1 MKQNKNFYS
10 FLILNRLVLP
20 VILLIAIGNTTI
32 AQDNTDILKTWLHY
46 SDARNALYHHMAN
59 EANGYLDK
67 RENEIAELK
76 TVAQW
81 EQRQKQ
87 LKQSIMEA
95 IGGLPERTPLNA
107 KTTSVIKKEGYTLE
121 NVIYESQPG
130 FYVTASLFIPEKL
143 KGKAPAILFCSG
155 HSTQAFRRDIYQVPI
170 INLVKKGFVVLA
182 FDPIG
187 QGERVQYL
195 NSETNK
201 SIFNSPTKE
210 HSYPSVQVSLLA
222 QSVARYFI
230 WDGIRGIDY
239 LESRKEVDA
248 NRIGVHGLSG
258 GGTQTSYISALDDR
272 VVAAAP
278 AGFITS
284 FRRLLQS
291 IGVQDGEQNFYHG
304 ILSGIDHGDF
314 IEMRAPKPT
323 LIMATTNDFFSIQ
336 GTRETYD
343 EIKDVYSIFGKPEN
357 ITKTEDDYHHGYT
370 KKNREAMYAFFQ
382 KYLDLPGSP
391 DEEEVELLS
400 EQELQK
406 TKTGQLA
413 SSGENETVFSL
424 NKLQAENYL
433 KKLDGARKNLS
444 EHLKKVPAVA
454 KKLSGYREP
463 SIADQPV
470 FVGRIPDKEGYVIE
484 KYLIKGEGDYVLPYF
499 LFIPDKKTKKAVFYL
514 HPQGKQGVVED
525 SVTIQSLMNKGITV
539 LAPDILGTGELANS
553 DFKGDA
559 YINNVSYNTAFM
571 AMQLGRS
578 IVGIQAGDIVKLLK
592 VMKEGIGFE
601 KIYGIAQGEM
611 GPALLYAAAF
621 EPVASGVALLNPY
634 SSYSSLIENKLYE
647 SGFVPG
653 LVPGALTA
661 YDLPDLAASLAPAG
675 LWIAGITDAYGECN
689 SVRVK
694 KDLDIIKKGYKLQNA
709 EDQLKIINKVPAGSN
724 GNWIEKW
731 LKK

>member
-1 MKQNKNFYS
+1 MKQNKRFYS
-10 FLILNRLVLP
+10 LLILNRLLLP
-20 VILLIAIGNTTI
+20 VILFVAIDNTTI
-32 AQDNTDILKTWLHY
+32 AQDNTNILKNWLHY
-46 SDARNALYHHMAN
+46 SDAGNALYHHMAD
-59 EANGYLDK
+59 EAYGYLDN
-67 RENEIAELK
+67 REREVAGLT

-87 LKQSIMEA
+87 LKQTILEV

-107 KTTSVIKKEGYTLE
+107 KTTGVIKKEGYTLE

-143 KGKAPAILFCSG
+143 KGKAPAILFCTG
-155 HSTQAFRRDIYQVPI
+155 HSPQAYRRDNYQLTL

-195 NSETNK
+195 NTESNK
-201 SIFNSPTKE
+201 SIYNSPTKE

-239 LESRKEVDA
+239 LESRNEVDPK
-248 NRIGVHGLSG
+248 RIGVHGLSG

-304 ILSGIDHGDF
+304 ILNGIDHADF

-336 GTRETYD
+336 GIRETYD
-343 EIKDVYSIFGKPEN
+343 EIKSVYSIFGKPEN
-357 ITKTEDDYHHGYT
+357 IAKTEDDYGHGYT
-370 KKNREAMYAFFQ
+370 KKNREALYAFFQ
-382 KYLDLPGSP
+382 KHLNLPGSP
-391 DEEEVELLS
+391 EEEEVELLT

-413 SSGENETVFSL
+413 SSGECETVFSL
-424 NKLQAENYL
+424 NKLQAEKYL
-433 KKLDGARKNLS
+433 KRLDKARGDLQ
-444 EHLKKVPAVA
+444 EHLKRVPVA
-454 KKLSGYREP
+454 ARKISGYRDP
-463 SIADQPV
+463 STTDQPV
-470 FVGRIPDKEGYVIE
+470 FAGRIPDKDGYVIE
-484 KYLIKGEGDYVLPYF
+484 KYFIKGEGDYVLPYL
-499 LFIPDKKTKKAVFYL
+499 LFIPGNKTGNAVFYL
-514 HPQGKQGVVED
+514 HPQGKQGVAGD
-525 SVTIQSLMNKGITV
+525 AVTIQSLMDKGITV
-539 LAPDILGTGELANS
+539 LAPDVLGTGELGGS

-559 YINNVSYNTAFM
+559 FINNVSYNTAFM

-578 IVGIQAGDIVKLLK
+578 TVGIQAGDIVKLLK
-592 VMKEGIGFE
+592 VLKEDQGL
-601 KIYGIAQGEM
+601 KKVYGIAQGEM
-611 GPALLYAAAF
+611 APAMVHAAAI
-621 EPVASGVALLNPY
+621 EPVISGLALLNPY

-647 SGFVPG
+647 SRFVYG
-653 LVPGALTA
+653 VVPGALTA

-675 LWIAGITDAYGECN
+675 LWITGATDACGECN
-689 SVRVK
+689 SERVK
-694 KDLDIIKKGYKLQNA
+694 IDLDIIKKGYQLQNA
-709 EDQLKIINKVPAGSN
+709 EDRLKIVDNDLVGLAGD
-724 GNWIEKW
+724 WVEKW
-731 LKK
+731 LK